1 MTTPTFF
8 PSADRKVILG
18 SPTLQSTSRRIC
30 LPVRMPLTGQSFV
43 GMPEWISTAFESVSQ
58 YLTEAT
64 PQVEQI
70 ADVNLSFFN
79 HPRGELFETPSVKV
93 PQCELKKF
101 VVVRVS
107 DGEND
112 DAVELHF
119 KAYLPFTRDF
129 WAWIGE
135 MAGHEV
141 IMAFPSSLAGTVAVA
156 KPETAKIQYDALGDG
171 DDKPGDTVVEG
182 IGSQYEEQVR
192 QALGAPEPLESSPR
206 MVDARRKPGSRNKKD
221 LRT

>member
-1 MTTPTFF
+1 MTTQTFF
-8 PSADRKVILG
+8 SSADRKVILG

-30 LPVRMPLTGQSFV
+30 VPVRMPLSGQSFV
-43 GMPEWISTAFESVSQ
+43 GMPDWISTAFESVSQ

-79 HPRGELFETPSVKV
+79 DPRGELFETPSVKV

-101 VVVRVS
+101 VVVRVP
-107 DGEND
+107 DGENED
-112 DAVELHF
+112 MVELQF

-129 WAWIGE
+129 WEWIGE

-156 KPETAKIQYDALGDG
+156 KPEAGKIQYDALGDG
-171 DDKPGDTVVEG
+171 DDQPEDTVVEG

-192 QALGAPEPLESSPR
+192 KSLGAPEPLGDAPR
-206 MVDARRKPGSRNKKD
+206 MVVVRPEKVRTEKRKIN
-221 LRT
+221 